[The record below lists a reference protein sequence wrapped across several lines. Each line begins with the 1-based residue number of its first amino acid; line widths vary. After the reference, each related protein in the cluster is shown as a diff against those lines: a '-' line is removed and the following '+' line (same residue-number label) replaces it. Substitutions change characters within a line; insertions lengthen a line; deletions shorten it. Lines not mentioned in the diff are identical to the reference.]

1 MSAEPAPAAL
11 AFKAERAALLAGG
24 TPAGARLRAAL
35 TELTDRWLAG
45 LAERAAAT
53 DGLDGVA
60 LVALGGYG
68 RREPTPGSDLD
79 LLLAHRGDRAADA
92 LGRLAD
98 GLWYPIW
105 DAGVALDHSVRTVGE
120 ALETAAGDLKAALG
134 LLDARHVAGD
144 PELTATLRAQVLGIW
159 RSTAN
164 RRLPELVE
172 ATRERWDR
180 AGEVA
185 FLLEPDLK
193 EGRGG
198 LRDLTLIRAV
208 AAAWVVEA
216 PAQGLRDAA
225 ATLLDVRGT
234 LHRRTGRALDRLLLQ
249 EQDGVAEDLGYADA
263 DALLRGVSSAART
276 IAFAADETLRRVERW
291 LPRKRPLLRGRQADR
306 VPLADGVIGQDGE
319 VVLARDADPAG
330 DPALLLRA
338 AAAAAA
344 ADLPIARTTLSRLVA
359 ESPPLAEPWPPAAR
373 EAFLR
378 LLGAGRGV
386 IPVVESLDQSGA
398 LARLLPEWEHV
409 RSRPQRNPVHRYTV
423 DRHLVECVVEASEL
437 TREVDRPD
445 LLLLG
450 ALLHDIGKGRPG
462 DHSEA
467 GVEAVRRIAPR
478 LGLPDA
484 DADILAALV
493 RHHLLLQDTATRRD
507 LDDPATVAAVASA
520 VGGSRRVLDLLHRLT
535 QADGRATGPAAWTPW
550 KASLVDELVRRT
562 AATLAGEPVAE
573 GPALDTG
580 QLALAERGRLDLAV
594 TGDAGSVLTVT
605 VAAPDRPG
613 MLWRAAG
620 VLALHRLD
628 VRAATA
634 TAVGPTAVTVF
645 AVEPRF
651 GSTPDWAVVRD
662 DLRAAVAGTLPLE
675 DRLASR
681 EAHYAPAGPVPRPRV
696 DVLEDVSELATVVE
710 VRAHDSAGLL
720 HRIGR
725 ALEGCGLDVRTA
737 RVSTFGAEAV
747 DVFYVVDAA
756 GGKLASP
763 VAREEVAAAVLA
775 ALRR

>member
-1 MSAEPAPAAL
+1 MTEEPTAAAP
-11 AFKAERAALLAGG
+11 AFKAERAALV
-24 TPAGARLRAAL
+24 AGAATADAKLRQAL

-45 LAERAAAT
+45 LAEQAAGS
-53 DGLDGVA
+53 DGLGGVA

-79 LLLAHRGDRAADA
+79 LLLVHRGDRDEAA
-92 LGRLAD
+92 LSRLAD

-105 DAGVALDHSVRTVGE
+105 DAGVPLDHSVRTVEE
-120 ALETAAGDLKAALG
+120 ALATAAGDLKAALG
-134 LLDARHVAGD
+134 LLDARHVAGEAD
-144 PELTATLRAQVLGIW
+144 LTAELRTQVLGIW

-164 RRLPELVE
+164 QRLPELIE
-172 ATRERWDR
+172 ATRERWER

-198 LRDLTLIRAV
+198 LRDVTLVRAV

-225 ATLLDVRGT
+225 ATLLDARGA
-234 LHRRTGRALDRLLLQ
+234 LHRRTGRAPDRLLLQ
-249 EQDGVAEDLGYADA
+249 EQDGVAADLGYADA
-263 DALLRGVSSAART
+263 DALLRTVSSAARV

-306 VPLADGVIGQDGE
+306 VPLADGVIAQEGE

-330 DPALLLRA
+330 DPTLLLRVA
-338 AAAAAA
+338 AAAASAG
-344 ADLPIARTTLSRLVA
+344 LPIARTTLARLVA
-359 ESPPLAEPWPPAAR
+359 ESPALGEPWPPAAR

-378 LLGAGRGV
+378 LLGAGRGL
-386 IPVVESLDQSGA
+386 IPVVESLDQSGV
-398 LARLLPEWEHV
+398 LAGLLPDWEHV

-423 DRHLVECVVEASEL
+423 DRHLVECVVEAAEL
-437 TREVDRPD
+437 AREVDRPD

-484 DADILAALV
+484 DADILATLV
-493 RHHLLLQDTATRRD
+493 RHHLLLADTATRRD
-507 LDDPATVAAVASA
+507 LDDPATAAAVASA

-550 KASLVDELVRRT
+550 KASLVDDLVRRT
-562 AATLAGEPVAE
+562 AATLAGEPVSE
-573 GPALDTG
+573 GPALDPD
-580 QLALAERGRLDLAV
+580 QRALAERGRLDLAV
-594 TGDAGSVLTVT
+594 AEGDGGVLTVT

-634 TAVGPTAVTVF
+634 TSVGPTAVTVF
-645 AVEPRF
+645 SVEPRF
-651 GSTPDWAVVRD
+651 GSTPDWSAVRA

-675 DRLASR
+675 ERLASR

-696 DVLEDVSELATVVE
+696 DVLDDVSELATVVE

-725 ALEGCGLDVRTA
+725 ALESCGLDVRSA

-747 DVFYVVDAA
+747 DVFYVLDAA

-763 VAREEVAAAVLA
+763 PAREEVAAAVLA